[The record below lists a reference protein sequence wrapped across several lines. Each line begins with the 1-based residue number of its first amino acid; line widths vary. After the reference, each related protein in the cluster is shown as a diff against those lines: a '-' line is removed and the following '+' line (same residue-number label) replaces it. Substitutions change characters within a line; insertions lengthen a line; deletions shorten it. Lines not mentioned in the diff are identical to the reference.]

1 MASREHLAH
10 LRQGLAM
17 ATQVRRRLFS
27 KRNADAAFGPP
38 PAAPQ
43 PPARAAAPAA
53 SVAAVQAG
61 AGADFG
67 PPQLSD
73 GAAAPAASVASE
85 YAGPQ
90 TKERQRYSFQFL
102 GYDSAAKQGVWTSD
116 LEFLIC
122 GYPSILLASNALE
135 LTSMEK
141 ILSPLDASYGSKH
154 VEIIVADI

>member
-1 MASREHLAH
+1 MEK
-10 LRQGLAM
+10 Q
-17 ATQVRRRLFS
+17 QC
-27 KRNADAAFGPP
+27 
-38 PAAPQ
+38 
-43 PPARAAAPAA
+43 
-53 SVAAVQAG
+53 
-61 AGADFG
+61 
-67 PPQLSD
+67 
-73 GAAAPAASVASE
+73 
-85 YAGPQ
+85 
-90 TKERQRYSFQFL
+90 YSFQFL